1 LQKHIKT
8 SFCQQPNRPNIVES
22 SDTRKSCINP
32 TAIGPIDQTA
42 IQEHPTKAWTIDQQP
57 TSRKKMTILLYGYGV
72 TATAALCLS
81 LCCPSVVHGFVVVSP
96 WKLPSKPAAPSCSS
110 VLYSSDWSDFRVLED
125 KEEDDILMSDGVAVD
140 RKDYAQEEDSQEA
153 KAQIGASL
161 DPPTIE
167 GGNTEPLFVP
177 PGSQLELSEE
187 NVLAILSACRE
198 EIGTMFGYT
207 AENRGVGITGG
218 VDFVELDGP
227 SVVIRLKGRFWH
239 QRTTVL
245 DRVANYLQQ
254 RIPEIID
261 VTVEDEWQLTD
272 KANEVF

>member
-1 LQKHIKT
+1 MLI
-8 SFCQQPNRPNIVES
+8 
-22 SDTRKSCINP
+22 
-32 TAIGPIDQTA
+32 
-42 IQEHPTKAWTIDQQP
+42 
-57 TSRKKMTILLYGYGV
+57 
-72 TATAALCLS
+72 
-81 LCCPSVVHGFVVVSP
+81 
-96 WKLPSKPAAPSCSS
+96 SS
-110 VLYSSDWSDFRVLED
+110 VLPLSLLVVLFFPVKSFVTYPLVHRKVSTAAVTTTVPFTILHSGWSDFGMLED
-125 KEEDDILMSDGVAVD
+125 DDDDDILMSDGVAVD
-140 RKDYAQEEDSQEA
+140 RTDYAKEEDSQEA
-153 KAQIGASL
+153 KARIGASL

-167 GGNTEPLFVP
+167 GGVAEPLFVP
-177 PGSQLELSEE
+177 PGSQLELSED

-198 EIGTMFGYT
+198 EIGTLFGYT

-261 VTVEDEWQLTD
+261 VMVEDEWQLTD
-272 KANEVF
+272 EANEVF

>member
-1 LQKHIKT
+1 M
-8 SFCQQPNRPNIVES
+8 
-22 SDTRKSCINP
+22 
-32 TAIGPIDQTA
+32 PI
-42 IQEHPTKAWTIDQQP
+42 PP
-57 TSRKKMTILLYGYGV
+57 FTILF
-72 TATAALCLS
+72 LCLLGVHS
-81 LCCPSVVHGFVVVSP
+81 PSNGFVISPATPSRSQSLTVS
-96 WKLPSKPAAPSCSS
+96 KIKSTTTI
-110 VLYSSDWSDFRVLED
+110 LYSSDWSDFGALDDDED
-125 KEEDDILMSDGVAVD
+125 DDILMSDGVAVD
-140 RKDYAQEEDSQEA
+140 RMDYAKEEDSQEA
-153 KAQIGASL
+153 KAQVGSNL

-167 GGNTEPLFVP
+167 GGVAEPIFVP
-177 PGSQLELSEE
+177 AGSQLELSEE

-198 EIGTMFGYT
+198 EIGTLFGYT

-227 SVVIRLKGRFWH
+227 GVVIRLKGRFWH

-272 KANEVF
+272 EANNAF